1 MRRFYSVLYS
11 VLALAVV
18 LALGV
23 APGANAE
30 PSGKLTVSVIGVRSD
45 SGAVRCGLY
54 SSPGGFREPGHELR
68 GAVAQI
74 QERLGRLCFQR
85 ASGRDLCGRGVP
97 RGTQRDADG
106 NRLVRQAET
115 GLRLLQQSRFDLRTA
130 ELQQRGFRV
139 QRWKPESAGAAELL
153 ALAVPGGMTRM
164 HPERMS

>member
-74 QERLGRLCFQR
+74 KNGLAACVFNGLP
-85 ASGRDLCGRGVP
+85 A
-97 RGTQRDADG
+97 GTY
-106 NRLVRQAET
+106 
-115 GLRLLQQSRFDLRTA
+115 
-130 ELQQRGFRV
+130 
-139 QRWKPESAGAAELL
+139 
-153 ALAVPGGMTRM
+153 AVAVF
-164 HPERMS
+164 HEEHN